1 MLFDLF
7 NLQFFQQ
14 SRITELKKYKIEI
27 KSRRLRLQIIDFFDI
42 TSFIFKEIQEDNP
55 SENIVMVEEKLDA
68 IDRDGIGKLHDLLRL
83 VFIN

>member
-27 KSRRLRLQIIDFFDI
+27 KSRRLRLQIIDFFDT

>member
-14 SRITELKKYKIEI
+14 SRITELKKHKIEI
-27 KSRRLRLQIIDFFDI
+27 KSRRLRLQIIDFFDT

-55 SENIVMVEEKLDA
+55 SENIVIVEEKLDT
-68 IDRDGIGKLHDLLRL
+68 IDRDENYTIY
-83 VFIN
+83 

>member
-14 SRITELKKYKIEI
+14 SRITELKKHKIEI
-27 KSRRLRLQIIDFFDI
+27 KSRRRRLQIIDFFDI

-55 SENIVMVEEKLDA
+55 SENIVIVEEKLDT
-68 IDRDGIGKLHDLLRL
+68 IDRDENYAIY
-83 VFIN
+83 

>member
-14 SRITELKKYKIEI
+14 SRITELKKHKIEI

-42 TSFIFKEIQEDNP
+42 TGFIFKEIQEDNP
-55 SENIVMVEEKLDA
+55 SENIVIVEEKLDT
-68 IDRDGIGKLHDLLRL
+68 IDRDENYAIY
-83 VFIN
+83 

>member
-14 SRITELKKYKIEI
+14 SRITELKKHKIEI

-42 TSFIFKEIQEDNP
+42 SGFIFKEIQEDNP
-55 SENIVMVEEKLDA
+55 SENIVIVEEKLDT
-68 IDRDGIGKLHDLLRL
+68 IDRDENYTIY
-83 VFIN
+83 

>member
-14 SRITELKKYKIEI
+14 SHITELKKYKIEI

-68 IDRDGIGKLHDLLRL
+68 LDRDGIGKLHDLLRL

>member
-14 SRITELKKYKIEI
+14 SHITELKKYKIEI
-27 KSRRLRLQIIDFFDI
+27 KSGRLRLQIIDFFDI

>member
-14 SRITELKKYKIEI
+14 SRITELKKHKIEI

-55 SENIVMVEEKLDA
+55 SENIVIVEEKLDT
-68 IDRDGIGKLHDLLRL
+68 IDRRKLHDLLRL

>member
-14 SRITELKKYKIEI
+14 SRITELKKHKIEI

-42 TSFIFKEIQEDNP
+42 TGFIFKEIQEDNP
-55 SENIVMVEEKLDA
+55 SENIVVVEEKLDA

>member
-1 MLFDLF
+1 MLFGLF

-14 SRITELKKYKIEI
+14 SRITELKKHKIEI

-55 SENIVMVEEKLDA
+55 SENIVIVEEKLDT
-68 IDRDGIGKLHDLLRL
+68 IDRDENYTIY
-83 VFIN
+83 

>member
-14 SRITELKKYKIEI
+14 SRITELKKHKIEI

-55 SENIVMVEEKLDA
+55 SENIAIVEEKLDT
-68 IDRDGIGKLHDLLRL
+68 IDRDENYTIY
-83 VFIN
+83 

>member
-1 MLFDLF
+1 MLFDSF

-14 SRITELKKYKIEI
+14 SRITELKKHKIEI

-55 SENIVMVEEKLDA
+55 SENIVIVEEKLDT
-68 IDRDGIGKLHDLLRL
+68 IDRDENYTIY
-83 VFIN
+83 

>member
-14 SRITELKKYKIEI
+14 SRITELKKHKIEI

-55 SENIVMVEEKLDA
+55 SENIVIVEEKLDT
-68 IDRDGIGKLHDLLRL
+68 IDRDENYAIY
-83 VFIN
+83 

>member
-14 SRITELKKYKIEI
+14 SRITELKKHKIEI
-27 KSRRLRLQIIDFFDI
+27 KSRRQRLPIIDFFDI

-55 SENIVMVEEKLDA
+55 SENIVIVEEKLDT
-68 IDRDGIGKLHDLLRL
+68 IDRDENYTIY
-83 VFIN
+83 

>member
-1 MLFDLF
+1 M
-7 NLQFFQQ
+7 
-14 SRITELKKYKIEI
+14 
-27 KSRRLRLQIIDFFDI
+27 QIIDFFDI

-68 IDRDGIGKLHDLLRL
+68 LDRDGIGKLHDLLRL

>member
-14 SRITELKKYKIEI
+14 SRITELKKHKIEI

-55 SENIVMVEEKLDA
+55 SENVVIVEEKLDT
-68 IDRDGIGKLHDLLRL
+68 IDRDENYTIY
-83 VFIN
+83 

>member
-14 SRITELKKYKIEI
+14 SRITELKKHKIEI

-55 SENIVMVEEKLDA
+55 SENIVIVEEKLDT
-68 IDRDGIGKLHDLLRL
+68 IDRDENYTIY
-83 VFIN
+83 

>member
-14 SRITELKKYKIEI
+14 SHIKKYKIEI
-27 KSRRLRLQIIDFFDI
+27 KSRRQRLHIIDFFDI
-42 TSFIFKEIQEDNP
+42 TSFIFKEIQEHNP

>member
-14 SRITELKKYKIEI
+14 SRITELKKHKIEI
-27 KSRRLRLQIIDFFDI
+27 KSRRRRLQIIDFFDI

-55 SENIVMVEEKLDA
+55 SENIVIVEEKLDT
-68 IDRDGIGKLHDLLRL
+68 IDRDENYTIY
-83 VFIN
+83 

>member
-14 SRITELKKYKIEI
+14 SRITELKKHKIEI

-42 TSFIFKEIQEDNP
+42 TGFIFKEIQEDNP
-55 SENIVMVEEKLDA
+55 SENIVIVEEKLDT
-68 IDRDGIGKLHDLLRL
+68 IDRDENYTIY
-83 VFIN
+83 

>member
-1 MLFDLF
+1 MLSDLF

-14 SRITELKKYKIEI
+14 SRITELKKHKIEI

-55 SENIVMVEEKLDA
+55 SENIVIVEEKLDT
-68 IDRDGIGKLHDLLRL
+68 IDRDENYTIY
-83 VFIN
+83 